1 VDCTAGEFA
10 MSLKALGWNS
20 YFDALWREREKPA
33 WLPARVVS
41 QQRGLWRI
49 AGEFAERWAEASGT
63 LRAAADAGADWPAVG
78 DWVAAEILTGGGR
91 PLIHEV
97 LPRRSKF
104 ARKVAGRKIEEQV
117 IAANVDSAFV
127 VMALDGDFNVRR
139 LERFLAQCWESGAK
153 SIVVLNK
160 ADDCGD
166 VAARVAEVE
175 SIAAGL
181 PIFAVSA
188 RTGEGLNALD
198 SLLEPGH
205 TIVLLGSSGVGKS
218 TLLNHFLRRDAQAV
232 QPVRGSDS
240 RGRHTTTSRELF
252 ALPRGALLIDTPGLR
267 ELQLWGASE
276 GVERA
281 FSDIEELAAQCK
293 YGDCGHTSEPGC
305 AVQAAIAEGRLDA
318 DRLESRRKLRRE
330 QVFLSRKI
338 DPEARQHEKDRVKL
352 LHRGAKQKH
361 DQHRKDGGKQ

>member
-1 VDCTAGEFA
+1 V
-10 MSLKALGWNS
+10 SLQRLGWNS
-20 YFDALWREREKPA
+20 YFDARWQERGELA
-33 WLPARVVS
+33 FLPARVIS

-49 AGEFAERWAEASGT
+49 AGEFAESWAKASGA

-91 PLIHEV
+91 PLINAV
-97 LPRRSKF
+97 LPRRSRF
-104 ARKVAGRKIEEQV
+104 VRKVAGRRIEEQV
-117 IAANVDSAFV
+117 LAANVDTAFV

-160 ADDCGD
+160 ADDCED
-166 VAARVAEVE
+166 VAARVGEVE
-175 SIAAGL
+175 AIAAGV

-188 RTGEGLNALD
+188 RTGEGLEALD

-218 TLLNHFLRRDAQAV
+218 TLLNHFLGRDAQSV
-232 QPVRGSDS
+232 RPVRNSDS

-252 ALPRGALLIDTPGLR
+252 ALPGGALLIDTPGLR

-276 GVERA
+276 GVERT

-305 AVQAAIAEGRLDA
+305 AVQAAIGEGRLDA
-318 DRLESRRKLRRE
+318 DRLENQRKLQRE
-330 QVFLSRKI
+330 QAFLERKV
-338 DPEARQHEKDRVKL
+338 DLEARQQDKERVKS
-352 LHRGAKQKH
+352 LHRGAKQKYE
-361 DQHRKDGGKQ
+361 QRRKEGGKE

>member
-1 VDCTAGEFA
+1 V
-10 MSLKALGWNS
+10 SLEALGWNS
-20 YFDALWREREKPA
+20 YFDARWKEREKLA
-33 WLPARVVS
+33 WLPARVIS

-49 AGEFAERWAEASGT
+49 AGEFSERWAEASGA
-63 LRAAADAGADWPAVG
+63 LRAAADAGADWPAAG
-78 DWVAAEILTGGGR
+78 DWVAAEILAGGGR
-91 PLIHEV
+91 PLIHKV

-104 ARKVAGRKIEEQV
+104 GRKVAGRRIEEQV
-117 IAANVDSAFV
+117 IAANVDTAFV

-232 QPVRGSDS
+232 QPVRGSNS

-252 ALPRGALLIDTPGLR
+252 ALPGGALLIDTPGLR

-276 GVERA
+276 GVERT

-318 DRLESRRKLRRE
+318 DRLESQRKLQRE
-330 QVFLSRKI
+330 QEFLLRKT
-338 DPEARQHEKDRVKL
+338 DTEARQKEKDRVRV
-352 LHRGAKQKH
+352 LHRGAKQKY
-361 DQHRKDGGKQ
+361 DQRRKDGGKQ